1 MVLEKTEECLLDNKG
16 IKSVNLKGNQPL
28 ISIGRTDAETEAL
41 ILWPNDVER
50 QLIGKHSDAG
60 KDRGQEEK
68 GLTEVELFGGHR

>member
-60 KDRGQEEK
+60 KD
-68 GLTEVELFGGHR
+68 